1 MQTESEVMEQ
11 GRQHLQS
18 YLGEL
23 LDTISKSAP
32 TCPPV
37 IRAAFRQLFQ
47 RVGERFPEH
56 QVRLGAGT
64 LVKACG
70 GAGGPWRLVSH
81 HAMKVEVSL
90 GGSRRDI
97 AKRQGVL
104 GPSQSAWWALLLRME
119 HRALGEVPRE
129 QSTPGSTPAPRSRAL
144 ARRGS
149 SSSHL
154 GKVPHKYGV
163 GPCAGSQPTHPLSI
177 DSRGAWGR
185 PTLGWALTHL
195 GGRSMPGSWPSPAS
209 SASASSRRPS

>member
-1 MQTESEVMEQ
+1 MGLMGSGGARRCSGLHRVQTESEVMEQ

-18 YLGEL
+18 YLREL

-104 GPSQSAWWALLLRME
+104 GPSQSAWWPLLLPME
-119 HRALGEVPRE
+119 QGPWGGPQGAEHPRQHPSTKE
-129 QSTPGSTPAPRSRAL
+129 QS
-144 ARRGS
+144 
-149 SSSHL
+149 L
-154 GKVPHKYGV
+154 GKARFLQLPSWQ
-163 GPCAGSQPTHPLSI
+163 GPT
-177 DSRGAWGR
+177 
-185 PTLGWALTHL
+185 
-195 GGRSMPGSWPSPAS
+195 
-209 SASASSRRPS
+209 